1 MKPCLPLL
9 LMSLL
14 LAGCGM
20 SAGQQQQAAYAARLS
35 GDDTT
40 AFDYYRE
47 AAASAEQPEARYQL
61 AQMYLEGRGTAQ
73 NTAEA
78 IDWLT
83 RLSDSGEPKWQS
95 RAHRLL
101 GEIYAG
107 EHDPAVRDARQAAQH
122 FAACAALGDDDCV
135 RRQALLTPPRLQLV
149 SGPGPAVTAAG
160 LYDQRGPAVYKVVVY
175 EQLGAGLEPLS
186 LGSAVAIDPY
196 RAVTSYHLVAEG
208 GVPVSISRN
217 GQQPVRE
224 ADIMVWRV
232 LYTDAA
238 RDLALL
244 TLEDGRRLEYTQ
256 RARSVEQL
264 QVGDRVFA
272 IGSPAGLDKTL
283 TEGIV
288 SARRNQQGVRVI
300 QTTAPISYGSSGGG
314 LFDESGNL
322 VGITTKGVTAWGN
335 FNFAV
340 AADEVQAFLAESAAP
355 Q

>member
-1 MKPCLPLL
+1 MKSSLTFLFI
-9 LMSLL
+9 SLL

-20 SAGQQQQAAYAARLS
+20 NAGEQQQAAYAARLA
-35 GDDTT
+35 GDD
-40 AFDYYRE
+40 
-47 AAASAEQPEARYQL
+47 AAAFRHYRDAAAGDQPEARYRL
-61 AQMYLEGRGTAQ
+61 AQLYLEGRGTAQ
-73 NTAEA
+73 NTGDA
-78 IDWLT
+78 IDGLT
-83 RLSDSGEPKWQS
+83 RLSNSEDPQWRS
-95 RAHRLL
+95 RAHKLL

-107 EHDPAVRDARQAAQH
+107 EHDPAVKDPGLAGRH
-122 FAACAALGDDDCV
+122 FAACATLGDDDCA
-135 RRQALLTPPRLQLV
+135 RRQALLTPPRLQLLSAV
-149 SGPGPAVTAAG
+149 GPAVSAAD
-160 LYDQRGPAVYKVVVY
+160 LYAERGPAVYKVVVY
-175 EQLGAGLEPLS
+175 EQLGAGLEPLT

-196 RAVTSYHLVAEG
+196 RAVTSYHLVAAG
-208 GVPVSISRN
+208 GVPVSISRD

-232 LYTDAA
+232 LYTDAR

-244 TLEDGRRLEYTQ
+244 TLKDGRRLDFIQ

-264 QVGDRVFA
+264 QVGERVFA

-288 SARRNQQGVRVI
+288 SARRNQNGVQII

-322 VGITTKGVTAWGN
+322 VGITTKGVSAWGN

-340 AADEVQAFLAESAAP
+340 AADEVQAFLAESAGR
-355 Q
+355 